1 MRSALAERAAT
12 ANPPLL
18 IRPFQSLGSLVQ
30 FPEGQSSA
38 PIAEHWPAQL
48 SPPPQVTFLA
58 SPVSGKQH
66 VTLGFSS
73 AEVRVSST
81 KSISSLAE
89 AISSA
94 TTDEGEG
101 VAVEVV
107 VEVVVVV
114 VVFFVGEVEVV
125 VEVVVLVL
133 VLVVELAVDKL
144 VSEY

>member
-1 MRSALAERAAT
+1 M
-12 ANPPLL
+12 
-18 IRPFQSLGSLVQ
+18 Q

-38 PIAEHWPAQL
+38 PIAEHLPAQL

-58 SPVSGKQH
+58 SLVSGKQH
-66 VTLGFSS
+66 VTFGFSS

-107 VEVVVVV
+107 VV
-114 VVFFVGEVEVV
+114 VVFVGEIKVV

-133 VLVVELAVDKL
+133 VGVVELVVDKL

>member
-66 VTLGFSS
+66 VTFGFSS

-94 TTDEGEG
+94 TTDEGDV
-101 VAVEVV
+101 VA

-114 VVFFVGEVEVV
+114 VVVVVVFVGEVEVV

-133 VLVVELAVDKL
+133 VGVVELVVDKL

>member
-66 VTLGFSS
+66 VTFGFSS

-81 KSISSLAE
+81 KSISSLAA

-94 TTDEGEG
+94 ATDEGDC
-101 VAVEVV
+101 VAVEVI
-107 VEVVVVV
+107 VVVVV
-114 VVFFVGEVEVV
+114 VVVVLFVGEVEVV

-133 VLVVELAVDKL
+133 VSVVELVVYKL
-144 VSEY
+144 VSGY

>member
-66 VTLGFSS
+66 VTFGFSS

-94 TTDEGEG
+94 TDEGEG

-107 VEVVVVV
+107 VV
-114 VVFFVGEVEVV
+114 VVFVGEIKVV

-133 VLVVELAVDKL
+133 VLVVELVVDKL

>member
-1 MRSALAERAAT
+1 M
-12 ANPPLL
+12 
-18 IRPFQSLGSLVQ
+18 
-30 FPEGQSSA
+30 
-38 PIAEHWPAQL
+38 AEHWPAQL

-66 VTLGFSS
+66 VTFGFSS

-89 AISSA
+89 EISSA
-94 TTDEGEG
+94 ATDEGEG

-107 VEVVVVV
+107 VVVVVV
-114 VVFFVGEVEVV
+114 VGEIKVV

-133 VLVVELAVDKL
+133 VGVVELVVDKL

>member
-18 IRPFQSLGSLVQ
+18 IRAFQSLGSLVQ

-66 VTLGFSS
+66 VTFGFSS

-107 VEVVVVV
+107 VV
-114 VVFFVGEVEVV
+114 VVFVGEIKVV

-133 VLVVELAVDKL
+133 VFVVELVVDKL

>member
-66 VTLGFSS
+66 VTFGFSS

-107 VEVVVVV
+107 VVVVVVV

-133 VLVVELAVDKL
+133 VLVVELVVDKL

>member
-66 VTLGFSS
+66 VTFGFSS

-81 KSISSLAE
+81 KSLSSLAE

-107 VEVVVVV
+107 VVVAVVV
-114 VVFFVGEVEVV
+114 VVFVGEIKVV

-133 VLVVELAVDKL
+133 VFVVELVVDKL

>member
-107 VEVVVVV
+107 VVVAVVV
-114 VVFFVGEVEVV
+114 VVFVGEIKVV

-133 VLVVELAVDKL
+133 VFVVELVVDKL

>member
-38 PIAEHWPAQL
+38 PMAEHLPAQL

-58 SPVSGKQH
+58 SLVSGKQH

-94 TTDEGEG
+94 TRDEGDC
-101 VAVEVV
+101 VAVEVA
-107 VEVVVVV
+107 VVVL
-114 VVFFVGEVEVV
+114 FFVGEVEVV
-125 VEVVVLVL
+125 VEVVVLV
-133 VLVVELAVDKL
+133 VVAVVELVVDKL

>member
-81 KSISSLAE
+81 KSLSSLAE

-107 VEVVVVV
+107 VVVAVVV
-114 VVFFVGEVEVV
+114 VVFVGEIKVV

-133 VLVVELAVDKL
+133 VFVVELVVDKL